1 MTKRRDQDRERWLQA
16 VGQAIRAYRTELGI
30 SQEELGAR
38 AGLHRTYV
46 SDVERG
52 QRNPTAWTLL
62 QISGPLGK
70 KPSEILG
77 AAEGILAESE

>member
-1 MTKRRDQDRERWLQA
+1 MVKKTNRDRDAWLKA
-16 VGQAIRAYRTELGI
+16 VGQAIRAFRSELGV
-30 SQEELGAR
+30 SQERLGEL

-62 QISGPLGK
+62 TLTDTLGK
-70 KPSEILG
+70 KPSDILRE
-77 AAEGILAESE
+77 AEKILDQS